1 MQPSKFKKVKDQS
14 LQGMEFDAYA
24 LHLVDKDNHNVQLKG
39 AVLVRVPVSGEVAGV
54 YYTASGESV
63 NFTNGQGTIE
73 IHNKS
78 TRTLCCCL

>member
-1 MQPSKFKKVKDQS
+1 M
-14 LQGMEFDAYA
+14 LIA

-73 IHNKS
+73 FTTSQLGIMLLFINKFLNKS
-78 TRTLCCCL
+78 HH